1 MLNYLRLELF
11 TVIILVLDISLKF
24 MRFIEIDFHFVK
36 KITVA
41 GLLLVK
47 YTPTKE
53 QIANIIIKVLAST
66 RFGELKTKL
75 IVLKRPLD

>member
-1 MLNYLRLELF
+1 
-11 TVIILVLDISLKF
+11 
-24 MRFIEIDFHFVK
+24 MRFIDIDFHFVK